1 MTAPVASPTTE
12 PLAITDAAFRK
23 AATRKAATPT
33 TTNSGTG
40 TDDLT
45 STIVDPKA
53 YDSKTA
59 GSNSTAAAKAGSAA
73 STAKAG
79 SALDD
84 NPKNRPGSALDDNPK
99 NRPGSALD
107 DNPKNRPTHWHPAVP
122 ATGAPAAAVAT
133 RAEPSPC

>member
-1 MTAPVASPTTE
+1 MTAPGASPTTE

-40 TDDLT
+40 TGDLT

-53 YDSKTA
+53 CDSKTA
-59 GSNSTAAAKAGSAA
+59 GSNSNAAAKAGSAA
-73 STAKAG
+73 STAAG

-84 NPKNRPGSALDDNPK
+84 NRKNRPGSALDDNRK

-107 DNPKNRPTHWHPAVP
+107 DNRKNRPTHWHPAVP
-122 ATGAPAAAVAT
+122 ATGAPGAAVAT

>member
-1 MTAPVASPTTE
+1 MTAPGASPTTE

-23 AATRKAATPT
+23 AATRKAATRKAATPT
-33 TTNSGTG
+33 TANSGTG

-53 YDSKTA
+53 CDSKTA
-59 GSNSTAAAKAGSAA
+59 GSNSTTAAKAGSAA
-73 STAKAG
+73 TTAAG

-84 NPKNRPGSALDDNPK
+84 NR
-99 NRPGSALD
+99 
-107 DNPKNRPTHWHPAVP
+107 KNRPTHWHPAVP
-122 ATGAPAAAVAT
+122 TTGAPAAAVAT

>member
-1 MTAPVASPTTE
+1 MTASVASPTTE

-23 AATRKAATPT
+23 AATRKAAT

-40 TDDLT
+40 TGTGTGDLT

-53 YDSKTA
+53 CDSKT
-59 GSNSTAAAKAGSAA
+59 GSAA

-84 NPKNRPGSALDDNPK
+84 NR
-99 NRPGSALD
+99 
-107 DNPKNRPTHWHPAVP
+107 KNRPTHWHPAVP
-122 ATGAPAAAVAT
+122 TTGAPAAAVAT